1 MNLHFRTNTRSL
13 QDDRFPTFDLRE
25 AVDLD
30 TRETVMTL
38 ELPLAYRGYQDTV
51 LMRSNYDAIERDA
64 ELVERLNLVDHFD
77 GGFGSFW
84 LAVVDDYTDEQAE
97 ELLELATW
105 LREYGEPLD
114 NDAYHDMLNEAE
126 LDEVEDLLNTLAQAE
141 EWDGRLGDVTAAD
154 VVAAM
159 GEVGVGLIEEQ
170 GGYFYIHHDDF
181 GAAVE
186 HALKAAA

>member
-1 MNLHFRTNTRSL
+1 
-13 QDDRFPTFDLRE
+13 
-25 AVDLD
+25 
-30 TRETVMTL
+30 MTL